1 MPTIFTDAGALSP
14 NEDVPLGAVAVTHV
28 PQWKNKAG
36 TRESEGVQ
44 RLGIISGNTPF
55 SLKHVCVYRYIYIH
69 IYIYEDDDA
78 DADDAHEGPVFPETV
93 TEASGKPGPRPAGAV
108 GEPNQVDGLGG
119 FRV

>member
-1 MPTIFTDAGALSP
+1 MPFRMPTIFTDAGALSP

-69 IYIYEDDDA
+69 IYMRMMMLMLMMLMRALYFLKLS
-78 DADDAHEGPVFPETV
+78 PKPP
-93 TEASGKPGPRPAGAV
+93 ASQAPGPP
-108 GEPNQVDGLGG
+108 EP
-119 FRV
+119 